1 MSKKFFYLS
10 AALMA
15 SLLGTSCSQDDAPL
29 FGEDG
34 ETTFS
39 ITLPADMSSRAFNS
53 GTKATNLYVA
63 VYEADDPKRCLFS
76 NFGGA
81 DDTEPNGMVVNNF
94 NGSLTTTV
102 KVSLVKGKAYDII
115 CWAQSYEMGE
125 GSPTPGTKPA
135 RASP

>member
-1 MSKKFFYLS
+1 MKKIFYLVS
-10 AALMA
+10 LGLT
-15 SLLGTSCSQDDAPL
+15 SLLATSCANEDVTPVA
-29 FGEDG
+29 EDG
-34 ETTFS
+34 VTSFS

>member
-15 SLLGTSCSQDDAPL
+15 SLLGSSCSQDDAPL

-34 ETTFS
+34 VTTFS

-63 VYEADDPKRCLFS
+63 VY
-76 NFGGA
+76 
-81 DDTEPNGMVVNNF
+81 VN
-94 NGSLTTTV
+94 
-102 KVSLVKGKAYDII
+102 VSYSAFIESENVSRYLRF
-115 CWAQSYEMGE
+115 ML
-125 GSPTPGTKPA
+125 
-135 RASP
+135 